1 MCEGIETYTPLPQVT
16 GRWSSFVTPPSLSSN
31 GRNEMNQWRDDFDL
45 ERLTY
50 NLHCREGNMLLEL
63 SVIPLGRG
71 RSISAD
77 VADLVRIIDGSG
89 LDYRLTA
96 AGTILEGNW
105 DQLIDVARKCHTEM
119 RKKTERVITFMKI
132 DDYAERTGR
141 LTAAVASVEAKV
153 GKPVRK

>member
-1 MCEGIETYTPLPQVT
+1 
-16 GRWSSFVTPPSLSSN
+16 
-31 GRNEMNQWRDDFDL
+31 
-45 ERLTY
+45 
-50 NLHCREGNMLLEL
+50 MLLEL

-77 VADLVRIIDGSG
+77 VADLVGIIDASG

-96 AGTILEGNW
+96 TGTILEGNW
-105 DQLIDVARKCHTEM
+105 DQLIDVAPKCHTQM

-153 GKPVRK
+153 GKSVRK